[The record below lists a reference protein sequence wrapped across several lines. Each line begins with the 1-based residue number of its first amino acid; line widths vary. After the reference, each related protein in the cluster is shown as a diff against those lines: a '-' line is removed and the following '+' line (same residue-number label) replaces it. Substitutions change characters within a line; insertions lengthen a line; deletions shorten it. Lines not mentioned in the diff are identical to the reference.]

1 MGAKA
6 GKDRV
11 VAIPPSLVPELVQQ
25 MKFAQ
30 AVWLR
35 DKQKQ
40 IPVDLPFQLASK
52 YPEYRYSWPWAWFFP
67 SHQTSFHPRTHQE
80 NRYRMH
86 EAHGVGLRRL
96 ADHEMG
102 TGFQPWR

>member
-35 DKQKQ
+35 DKQNQ
-40 IPVDLPFQLASK
+40 IPVDLPFQLASN
-52 YPEYRYSWPWAWFFP
+52 YPEYRYSWPWAWLFP
-67 SHQTSFHPRTHQE
+67 SHQTSFHPRTHLE

-86 EAHGVGLRRL
+86 EAHVQRAVKDARRKL
-96 ADHEMG
+96 GISVLPH
-102 TGFQPWR
+102 